1 MISTVTKTSTAT
13 ASKPTKISPAMSKK
27 KTEAPLFL
35 AKTYA
40 MVDTSNDDIVSWSE
54 KGDMFIIKDHEIFAS
69 TVIPKFFKHS
79 NFSSFVRQL
88 NFYGFRKIRTE
99 AIFFDK
105 TSLKSQ
111 QEAKYWRF
119 RHEKFLKGRPELLV
133 EMRRDFS
140 KTSPAAL
147 QQQDKQLKE
156 DVINLK
162 NQVQMLENK
171 LKTMTDN
178 VESLTQK
185 MSSMSMQQQ
194 AAPVPT
200 FVTSSSHE
208 RNLKKRKQS
217 TSSQNLLNLDTEDSN
232 LQESEVAE
240 LTNFNDEEF
249 AELNALFGN
258 EDNIPNIPLDDNDI
272 NEKDDNVSQIS
283 SCSSMGVMPS
293 LPTSSNIEA
302 NLPLPTSPMNLKES
316 LEMLPESMQQM
327 FVEKLV
333 CEMVRGTGGDVSNT
347 MCMMMGSALFMNSK
361 ALPPLVTSNG
371 SDGKNNL
378 PFVMSC
384 KA

>member
-1 MISTVTKTSTAT
+1 M
-13 ASKPTKISPAMSKK
+13 
-27 KTEAPLFL
+27 
-35 AKTYA
+35 
-40 MVDTSNDDIVSWSE
+40 
-54 KGDMFIIKDHEIFAS
+54 GDHEIFAS

-258 EDNIPNIPLDDNDI
+258 EDNIPNIPL
-272 NEKDDNVSQIS
+272 
-283 SCSSMGVMPS
+283 
-293 LPTSSNIEA
+293 
-302 NLPLPTSPMNLKES
+302 PTSPMNLKES

>member
-1 MISTVTKTSTAT
+1 M
-13 ASKPTKISPAMSKK
+13 
-27 KTEAPLFL
+27 
-35 AKTYA
+35 
-40 MVDTSNDDIVSWSE
+40 
-54 KGDMFIIKDHEIFAS
+54 
-69 TVIPKFFKHS
+69 
-79 NFSSFVRQL
+79 RQL

-200 FVTSSSHE
+200 FVTSSSYE

-302 NLPLPTSPMNLKES
+302 NLPLPTSPSRSGNGCGES
-316 LEMLPESMQQM
+316 IGESGKA
-327 FVEKLV
+327 VGEK
-333 CEMVRGTGGDVSNT
+333 
-347 MCMMMGSALFMNSK
+347 A
-361 ALPPLVTSNG
+361 
-371 SDGKNNL
+371 
-378 PFVMSC
+378 
-384 KA
+384 